1 MTSAEGYAILQ
12 GKEEK
17 KRKEKEEKDRRKQE
31 REEKKREKQE
41 AVRKKAEE
49 KAKKSLQSTTQ
60 RTRRKGRMRTTNAST
75 ITMPS
80 STSHDGMTCDLP
92 SENTESEPAASTATP
107 HQDSSEG
114 YECCECLGTYEEDVR
129 MGNGAEWAKCVCSR
143 WIHVDCISKTEID
156 EAGEERI
163 CSNCVV

>member
-1 MTSAEGYAILQ
+1 
-12 GKEEK
+12 
-17 KRKEKEEKDRRKQE
+17 
-31 REEKKREKQE
+31 
-41 AVRKKAEE
+41 
-49 KAKKSLQSTTQ
+49 
-60 RTRRKGRMRTTNAST
+60 MRTNNAST

-80 STSHDGMTCDLP
+80 STSHDGTTSDLP
-92 SENTESEPAASTATP
+92 SENTESEPAASATMP
-107 HQDSSEG
+107 HQDSS
-114 YECCECLGTYEEDVR
+114 ECCECLGTYEDVR